1 MERVITS
8 KSCKEVG
15 VLGPEEIKLDRNRMK
30 FILKKRFRHLS
41 GRKRLGLVWIVLDPI
56 VISLVYLFVFTV
68 LRASTSVQ
76 TVFIGIT
83 LFRLTQ
89 NSLKTGMNSIQD
101 FTGGLKAERV
111 RTRVLTG
118 SMIRYRI
125 IDNLLQSLGVA
136 LILYIGYDVSLF
148 GTASFLII
156 AQIIG
161 FLSEGVGMN
170 LAPLSKKIPDLINVV
185 NYILMILF
193 FAAPAL
199 YPLSST
205 QGIHYKLN
213 EFHPFTY
220 FVESARYL
228 MGEQSE
234 ILNLD
239 NRIFGFFLVVLVLL
253 IIRGYSL
260 IDKLRWRMTTWS

>member
-8 KSCKEVG
+8 ENCTEVG
-15 VLGPEEIKLDRNRMK
+15 DLSPLDLKLDSRRMK
-30 FILKKRFRHLS
+30 FILKKKFRHLS
-41 GRKRLGLVWIVLDPI
+41 GRKRLGLLWVILDPI

-89 NSLKTGMNSIQD
+89 NSLKSGMNSIQD

-111 RTRVLTG
+111 RTRVLSG
-118 SMIRYRI
+118 AMIRYRI
-125 IDNLLQSLGVA
+125 IDNSLQSFGVA
-136 LILYIGYDVSLF
+136 LILFIGYDMSLL
-148 GTASFLII
+148 GTFSFLII

-170 LAPLSKKIPDLINVV
+170 LAPLAKKIPDLVNIV

-193 FAAPAL
+193 FASPAL

-205 QGIHYKLN
+205 QGLHYKLN

-220 FVESARYL
+220 FVETARYL
-228 MGEQSE
+228 MDEQSE

-239 NRIFGFFLVVLVLL
+239 SRIFGFFIVILLIL
-253 IIRGYSL
+253 IIRGYTL